1 MGFFLE
7 AWKVLAVQ
15 NKVLFSLLMQTTSL
29 FNSQDFQGYQEAYMY
44 IKTDSWMMT
53 VMINFVFE

>member
-15 NKVLFSLLMQTTSL
+15 NKVLFSPLMQTTIL
-29 FNSQDFQGYQEAYMY
+29 FNSQDFQGYQEAYL
-44 IKTDSWMMT
+44 
-53 VMINFVFE
+53 